1 MQCSRCDREM
11 APEDAVDRGGQLV
24 CEDCLMDLLSPA
36 KACDPW
42 AVKMAKGSMGTTA
55 DAVAALQGVEK
66 RLYELVCQRGA
77 VLKVELPALLEVT
90 PDQVDRALAVLR
102 HMELLRGQKAEDGRV
117 LCVRF

>member
-1 MQCSRCDREM
+1 MRCSRCDKEIS
-11 APEDAVDRGGQLV
+11 AEDAVNRGGQLV

-55 DAVAALQGVEK
+55 DAIASLRGVEK
-66 RLYELVCQRGA
+66 RLYELVCERGG
-77 VLKVELPALLEVT
+77 VPKVDLPALLEVSL
-90 PDQVDRALAVLR
+90 DQVDRAIAVLR
-102 HMELLRGQKAEDGRV
+102 HMELVRGHKAEDGRV